1 MTRPSPGR
9 LWARRLLALA
19 ALLIV
24 GVAVWA
30 LLGGGDGGA
39 PGFSD
44 AHGAKVEDLT
54 IRSRAVGQDQP
65 VKVVVPD
72 SGAAHP
78 PLLVFL
84 HGRGGDEGA
93 ELYDPMFAAL
103 DQAGDRAPI
112 IAFPD
117 GGESSYWHD
126 RADGDWGAYVVDEV
140 IPQVTKEFGAD
151 ADRVAIGGI
160 SMGGYGAYELA
171 DENPGRFCAVGGHSP
186 ALWQTAGET
195 AEGAFDDADD
205 FAAHDVI
212 AAAGSDPSPF
222 LDQPVWLDAGD
233 EDPFLAG
240 DDAFAAELE
249 AAGAPITVKRWP
261 GGHDTEYWQDHWDEY
276 MRFYSRA
283 LEECG

>member
-1 MTRPSPGR
+1 V
-9 LWARRLLALA
+9 ALA
-19 ALLIV
+19 IIGVALWVIV
-24 GVAVWA
+24 G
-30 LLGGGDGGA
+30 GGGDSLPL
-39 PGFSD
+39 PGFD
-44 AHGAKVEDLT
+44 DRHGAKVEDLT
-54 IRSRAVGQDQP
+54 VDSKAVGAEQP

-72 SGAAHP
+72 TDADHP

-84 HGRGGDEGA
+84 HGRGGDENG
-93 ELYDPMFAAL
+93 ELYQPMFDAL
-103 DQAGDRAPI
+103 EAAGDRAPM

-117 GGESSYWHD
+117 GGDDSYWHD
-126 RADGDWGAYVVDEV
+126 RTDGDWGAYVVDEV

-171 DENPGRFCAVGGHSP
+171 DENPGMFCAVGGHSP

-205 FAAHDVI
+205 FAAHDVSS
-212 AAAGSDPSPF
+212 AAGSDPSPF
-222 LDQPVWLDAGD
+222 LGQPVWLDAGD

-249 AAGAPITVKRWP
+249 AAGAPVTVKRWP

-283 LEECG
+283 LANCG